1 MIIELTGYS
10 GAGKTEICKL
20 FKKNRRWKIFE
31 IGKYYDEYTEYGWFH
46 KAEAWINF
54 ALDISKYNGNC
65 IVEHCGI
72 FPKREILDLAFK
84 DKEVYS
90 VFLDCSE
97 EDMISRIKN
106 KKWYK
111 EALDIRKEK
120 EIISTSKKLRK
131 KCNGEN
137 KGRWRWVYDSSKLSS
152 KEIYNKICKDL
163 DIGRKKEDKYFFNIV
178 EYGIMNPKFAG
189 YRSGRIEVHKKG
201 ENYAIDEGNF
211 LIPEK
216 YIEQFRDMLDFT
228 YTDIPLRI
236 HLDMFKYPDEDKK
249 YYANL
254 K

>member
-1 MIIELTGYS
+1 MIIVLTGYS
-10 GAGKTEICKL
+10 GAGKTEICKI
-20 FKKNRRWKIFE
+20 FKRNRRWKIFE
-31 IGKYYDEYTEYGWFH
+31 IGKYYIDGVYPRHWEIYR
-46 KAEAWINF
+46 AEAWIKF
-54 ALDISKYNGNC
+54 ALAINKYDGDC

-72 FPKREILDLAFK
+72 YPNRNILDLAFK

-90 VFLDCSE
+90 VHLDCSE
-97 EDMISRIKN
+97 EDMIRRIKN

-111 EALDIRKEK
+111 EALGIRKEK

-131 KCNGEN
+131 RCNKES
-137 KGRWRWVYDSSKLSS
+137 KSRWVYDSSKLSP

-228 YTDIPLRI
+228 YTDTPLRI